1 MHPARGFLRAGASA
15 TIRPDGTPARPHA
28 PGGEATMG
36 TWLLGN
42 NVVTQIGIVVRDV
55 ELLEN
60 DGKGKE

>member
-1 MHPARGFLRAGASA
+1 
-15 TIRPDGTPARPHA
+15 
-28 PGGEATMG
+28 MG